1 LIVMFLY
8 DYGLSLQL
16 PTSYRVPIDASHDE
30 VGEEP
35 PEDGLDNLK
44 IVKIMDFNWRRI
56 EVLLVSFLLRKA
68 SSLHKLLIVSP
79 NVAPLDMPGV
89 PEADQLLLKEAISNG
104 KIVLSES
111 DDAATQPYHSEVFIE
126 V

>member
-1 LIVMFLY
+1 MFLY

-68 SSLHKLLIVSP
+68 S
-79 NVAPLDMPGV
+79 
-89 PEADQLLLKEAISNG
+89 
-104 KIVLSES
+104 
-111 DDAATQPYHSEVFIE
+111 TT
-126 V
+126 